1 MAAIWD
7 INTTKMKVI
16 YSEIK
21 KLVPGLKAK
30 PREIGEALTMAGLM
44 LDGFEEIKYQGKK
57 DWLLSFEVRQN
68 RADCFSVYG
77 IAREVAAYYGLKLVL
92 PKFAI
97 TKITKEKGK
106 ENLAVTIAAGT
117 SDVRRVLAVK
127 MSEVKNTESPVWLK
141 VFLSIYGL
149 NSKNLLVDLS
159 NYVMIVTGYPSHLLD
174 LDKVAGKISWIRAR
188 VGEKITTLDGTVVVL
203 KKDDGVAIKDEEKIL
218 ALAGIVGGKEAEIS
232 ATTNNIFVEMAVYK
246 GAVIR
251 KNSRDTRIVTEASSR
266 LEKDLD
272 PEESAAAFHQ
282 LISLILKY
290 AKGKIVSNTFE
301 YYPVKPK
308 KNIINFNAET
318 VSVFSGIDIKPVIS
332 AKILK
337 NLGFTV
343 KQKSKN
349 SYTVLVPSFRTDI
362 ALPEDLVEEV
372 VRIHGYQR
380 IPADETPVFKATK
393 DITPCHIK
401 LVQTMKSILHH
412 NGFDEILS
420 LPLCER
426 NENAKANYQGW
437 ETILAENAVNELYP
451 ELRQS
456 LVIGLVKQAQEFQK
470 KNISWIDIFESGK
483 IFGKKDGKF
492 LEQESFGVLSFSE
505 ENTITDFKNNIEGMI
520 RMLGYSDIRY
530 GAPKIVPEMGNPDS
544 CWEIIVAGKVCG
556 IFYKLKREAFGNSI
570 DSPEKKNAY
579 FAELNVDALE
589 KTKADATNPV
599 VELIEKLVV
608 LDMNVQA
615 GKNEKIENVIEKIKN
630 GIPKNNLW
638 SLDVIDKFSGNDI
651 VKHTIRI
658 TYTGLSDPD
667 AKKINAAILNDLQS
681 KKS

>member
-30 PREIGEALTMAGLM
+30 PREIGEVLTMAGLM
-44 LDGFEEIKYQGKK
+44 LDGFEEIKYKEKK

-77 IAREVAAYYGLKLVL
+77 IAREIAAYYGLKLVL

-97 TKITKEKGK
+97 TKITKIKGK
-106 ENLAVTIAAGT
+106 ESLKVAISAGT
-117 SDVRRVLAVK
+117 NDVKRVLAVK
-127 MSEVKNTESPVWLK
+127 MSGVKNTESPVWLK
-141 VFLSIYGL
+141 EFLSIYGL

-174 LDKVAGKISWIRAR
+174 LDKVAGKISWTRAKA
-188 VGEKITTLDGTVVVL
+188 GERITTLDGSAVVL
-203 KKDDGVAIKDEEKIL
+203 EKNDGVVIKDGEKIL

-232 ATTNNIFVEMAVYK
+232 STTSNLFVEMAVYN

-272 PEESAAAFHQ
+272 PEESAAAFCQ

-290 AKGKIVSNTFE
+290 AKGKIVSDTFE
-301 YYPVKPK
+301 HYPVKPK
-308 KNIINFNAET
+308 KNIINFNAEM
-318 VSVFSGIDIKPVIS
+318 VSVFSGIDIKPAIS
-332 AKILK
+332 ARILK

-349 SYTVLVPSFRTDI
+349 SYAVLVPSFRTDI
-362 ALPEDLVEEV
+362 SLPEDLIEEA

-401 LVQTMKSILHH
+401 LVQKMKSILHH

-456 LVIGLVKQAQEFQK
+456 LVIGLVKQAQEFKK

-483 IFGKKDGKF
+483 IFGKRDGKF
-492 LEQESFGVLSFSE
+492 LERESFGVLSFSKE
-505 ENTITDFKNNIEGMI
+505 KTITGFKNNIESMI

-530 GAPKIVPEMGNPDS
+530 GAPKIVPETGNPDS
-544 CWEIIVAGKVCG
+544 CWEIIVAGKACG
-556 IFYKLKREAFGNSI
+556 IFYKLKREAFSKDIGFQ
-570 DSPEKKNAY
+570 EKKNAY
-579 FAELNVDALE
+579 FAELNIDVLE
-589 KTKADATNPV
+589 KIKADATNPV

-608 LDMNVQA
+608 LDMNVQTQ
-615 GKNEKIENVIEKIKN
+615 KSEKIEDVIEKIKN
-630 GIPKNNLW
+630 GIPKTNFW
-638 SLDVIDKFSGNDI
+638 SLDIVDKFFENDI

-667 AKKINAAILNDLQS
+667 AKKINAVILNDLQS